1 MTFFKELI
9 YLQRILAIFEMPKAY
24 KFLPDKI
31 PVHLAYEI
39 LRKGDEVLAN
49 EFHQS
54 TSIKPFCYGGKCRNN
69 CYVMQ
74 FSTIDDKIAE
84 VFMSGLD
91 KTKGLWQTD
100 PLLCLVDYFKLP
112 SFAVEGNEM
121 KVSTVSPVTLSKP
134 VQKGNS
140 LQKRYLELDK
150 DPDLFCA
157 ELNRSLLKKADA
169 LGVNIAPV
177 DFTNTFCKHAWVSLY
192 GGKILGY
199 RGDFTLK
206 GDADSL
212 LFALHAGIGERSSS
226 GFGAIVP
233 EGRR

>member
-1 MTFFKELI
+1 
-9 YLQRILAIFEMPKAY
+9 
-24 KFLPDKI
+24 
-31 PVHLAYEI
+31 
-39 LRKGDEVLAN
+39 
-49 EFHQS
+49 
-54 TSIKPFCYGGKCRNN
+54 
-69 CYVMQ
+69 
-74 FSTIDDKIAE
+74 
-84 VFMSGLD
+84 
-91 KTKGLWQTD
+91 
-100 PLLCLVDYFKLP
+100 
-112 SFAVEGNEM
+112 
-121 KVSTVSPVTLSKP
+121 VSPVTLSKP

-192 GGKILGY
+192 GGKILSY